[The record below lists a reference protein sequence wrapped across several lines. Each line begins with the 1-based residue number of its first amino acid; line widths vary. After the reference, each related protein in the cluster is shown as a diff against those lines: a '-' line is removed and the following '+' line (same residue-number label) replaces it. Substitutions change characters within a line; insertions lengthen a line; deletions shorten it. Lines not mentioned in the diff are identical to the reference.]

1 MRFTKAEVLDI
12 FRRQDATY
20 RLAILASHWLR
31 GATNY
36 KPSAAEEARSLAM
49 EAAGKRIPFPI

>member
-1 MRFTKAEVLDI
+1 MRFTKAEVLDV

-31 GATNY
+31 GATYY
-36 KPSAAEEARSLAM
+36 KPSAAAEAPM
-49 EAAGKRIPFPI
+49 KAAA